1 MSVSMSIDLSIKKKF
16 KYLLFSS
23 LYISEGLYQAL
34 ILIVT
39 PIYLMDKGISIPLVT
54 LISGIGYLPWGLKFV
69 WGGIIDFF
77 HKYGR
82 KKFAVF
88 GTIAGAIGFFI
99 LSFIDNFFSLIF
111 FTIFLLLGYV
121 GIGFLD
127 SATDAWAIDISKKD
141 ERGKINCSMNIG
153 KWVGQYIGALIIIS
167 IAVTFG
173 YSISFMV
180 SGLLILVLVIVPLSV
195 KYEDRK
201 IDKLRIW
208 SIIRQE
214 FKNLTTRLTTLY
226 FFVIVLQHALF
237 FTLLVL
243 YLKVVL
249 DLNDTYI
256 GMLFAAWL
264 VVVIPG
270 SIFGGILSDKY
281 GRKRPLYFF
290 LIIVLIASFPPI
302 FLSDFLH
309 LIISFSVLL
318 FFINAIIS
326 ANWAMIMDIIN
337 PKISAFQHEIICSIV
352 NFGSIIIGSATGTL
366 FVILGTDNLFILA
379 ALLTLI
385 SILILYTVKG
395 LDDMKWS
402 S

>member
-1 MSVSMSIDLSIKKKF
+1 LIDIYLQKKF

-23 LYISEGLYQAL
+23 LYFSEGLYQAL

-39 PIYLMDKGISIPLVT
+39 PIYLIDKGVSLPVVT

-82 KKFAVF
+82 KKFAIF

-167 IAVTFG
+167 IAVSFG
-173 YSISFMV
+173 YNISFMV
-180 SGLLILVLVIVPLSV
+180 SGLLILVLVLVPFSV
-195 KYEDRK
+195 KYQDRK
-201 IDKLRIW
+201 IDRLRIW
-208 SIIRQE
+208 SIIRKE
-214 FKNLTTRLTTLY
+214 FKKMTTRLTTLY

-237 FTLLVL
+237 FTFLVL

-249 DLNDTYI
+249 DLNDTSI
-256 GMLFAAWL
+256 GVLFALWL
-264 VVVIPG
+264 VMVVPG
-270 SIFGGILSDKY
+270 SIVGGVLSDKY
-281 GRKRPLYFF
+281 GRKRPLYIF
-290 LIIVLIASFPPI
+290 LIIVMIFSVTPI
-302 FLSDFLH
+302 FLLDYIH
-309 LIISFSVLL
+309 LIVNFSILL
-318 FFINAIIS
+318 FFLNGVIAG
-326 ANWAMIMDIIN
+326 NWAMIMDIIN

-352 NFGSIIIGSATGTL
+352 NFGSIVIGSATGTL
-366 FVILGTDNLFILA
+366 FVLLGADNLFILV
-379 ALLTLI
+379 ALITLV
-385 SILILYTVKG
+385 SIMILYNVKG
-395 LDDMKWS
+395 LDDMTWDS
-402 S
+402 

>member
-1 MSVSMSIDLSIKKKF
+1 MVSMPINLSAQEKF

-23 LYISEGLYQAL
+23 LYFSEGLYQAL

-39 PIYLMDKGISIPLVT
+39 PIYLIDKGISLPLVT

-99 LSFIDNFFSLIF
+99 LSFIDNFFSLVF

-167 IAVTFG
+167 IAVSFG

-180 SGLLILVLVIVPLSV
+180 SGLLILVLVLIPLSV

-201 IDKLRIW
+201 IDRLRIW
-208 SIIRQE
+208 SLIRTE
-214 FKNLTTRLTTLY
+214 FKKITTRLTTLY

-237 FTLLVL
+237 FTFLVL

-249 DLNDTYI
+249 DLNDTSI
-256 GMLFAAWL
+256 GMLFALWL
-264 VVVIPG
+264 VMVVPG
-270 SIFGGILSDKY
+270 SIVGGIISDKY
-281 GRKRPLYFF
+281 GRKRPLYIF
-290 LIIVLIASFPPI
+290 LIIVMILSVTPI
-302 FLSDFLH
+302 FLSDYIH
-309 LIISFSVLL
+309 LIVNFSILL
-318 FFINAIIS
+318 FFLNGIIS
-326 ANWAMIMDIIN
+326 GNWAMIMDIIN
-337 PKISAFQHEIICSIV
+337 PKISASQHEIICSIV

-366 FVILGTDNLFILA
+366 FILIGADNIFILI
-379 ALLTLI
+379 ALLTLV
-385 SILILYTVKG
+385 SIMILYTVKG
-395 LDDMKWS
+395 LDDMKWNS
-402 S
+402 

>member
-1 MSVSMSIDLSIKKKF
+1 MPIDLSAQKKF
-16 KYLLFSS
+16 KYLLFTS
-23 LYISEGLYQAL
+23 LYFSEGLYQAL

-39 PIYLMDKGISIPLVT
+39 PIYLIDKGVSLPLVT

-69 WGGIIDFF
+69 WGGIIDFL
-77 HKYGR
+77 HQYGR

-88 GTIAGAIGFFI
+88 GTIVGAIGFFI
-99 LSFIDNFFSLIF
+99 LSFIDNFFSLVF

-127 SATDAWAIDISKKD
+127 SATDAWAIDISRKE

-167 IAVTFG
+167 IAVSFG

-180 SGLLILVLVIVPLSV
+180 SGLVILVLVLVPLSV

-201 IDKLRIW
+201 IDRLRIW

-214 FKNLTTRLTTLY
+214 FKKLTTSLTTLY

-237 FTLLVL
+237 FSLLVI

-256 GMLFAAWL
+256 GIIFALWL

-270 SIFGGILSDKY
+270 SIVGGILSDKY

-290 LIIVLIASFPPI
+290 LIFVIIASIPPI

-309 LIISFSVLL
+309 LIISFSVIL

-326 ANWAMIMDIIN
+326 SNWAMIMDIIN

-352 NFGSIIIGSATGTL
+352 NFGSIIIGSASGTL
-366 FVILGTDNLFILA
+366 FVILGGKNLFVLV

-385 SILILYTVKG
+385 SLLILYTIKG
-395 LDDMKWS
+395 LDDIKWIS
-402 S
+402 

>member
-1 MSVSMSIDLSIKKKF
+1 MPIDLSAKKKF

-23 LYISEGLYQAL
+23 LYFSEGLYQGL

-39 PIYLMDKGISIPLVT
+39 PIYLIDKGVSLPLVT

-77 HKYGR
+77 HRYGR
-82 KKFAVF
+82 KRFAVI
-88 GTIAGAIGFFI
+88 GTIAGAFGFFI
-99 LSFIDNFFSLIF
+99 ISLIDQFFSLIF

-127 SATDAWAIDISKKD
+127 SATDAWAIDISKKE
-141 ERGKINCSMNIG
+141 ERGKINSSMNIG
-153 KWVGQYIGALIIIS
+153 KWVGQYLGALIIIA
-167 IAVTFG
+167 IAVSFS
-173 YSISFMV
+173 YSISFMI
-180 SGLLILVLVIVPLSV
+180 SGLIILVLVIVPLSV

-208 SIIRQE
+208 SLIRQE
-214 FKNLTTRLTTLY
+214 FRNLTTRLTTLY

-256 GMLFAAWL
+256 GMLFALWL
-264 VVVIPG
+264 IVVIPG
-270 SIFGGILSDKY
+270 SIFGGILSDKF

-290 LIIVLIASFPPI
+290 LIIVMFASIPPI
-302 FLSDFLH
+302 FFSDFLH
-309 LIISFSVLL
+309 LFISFSVII
-318 FFINAIIS
+318 FFVNAIIS

-352 NFGSIIIGSATGTL
+352 NFGSIVIGSATGTL
-366 FVILGTDNLFILA
+366 FVILGADNLFILC
-379 ALLTLI
+379 ALITLI

>member
-1 MSVSMSIDLSIKKKF
+1 
-16 KYLLFSS
+16 
-23 LYISEGLYQAL
+23 L

-39 PIYLMDKGISIPLVT
+39 PIYLIDKGISLPLVT
-54 LISGIGYLPWGLKFV
+54 LISGIGYLPWGLKFI

-99 LSFIDNFFSLIF
+99 ISFIDSFFSLLF

-127 SATDAWAIDISKKD
+127 SATDAWAIDISKKE
-141 ERGKINCSMNIG
+141 ERGKINSSMNIG
-153 KWVGQYIGALIIIS
+153 KWVGQYLGALIIIS
-167 IAVTFG
+167 IAVTFS
-173 YSISFMV
+173 YSLSFMIT
-180 SGLLILVLVIVPLSV
+180 GLIILVLVIVPLSV

-208 SIIRQE
+208 SIVRQE
-214 FKNLTTRLTTLY
+214 FKNITTRLTTLY
-226 FFVIVLQHALF
+226 FFVIVLQHALY
-237 FTLLVL
+237 FTLLVF

-256 GMLFAAWL
+256 GMLFALWL

-290 LIIVLIASFPPI
+290 LIIVMISSISPI
-302 FLSDFLH
+302 FLSDFIH
-309 LIISFSVLL
+309 LIISFSVII
-318 FFINAIIS
+318 FFVNAIIS

-366 FVILGTDNLFILA
+366 FVLLGADNLFVLGAFI
-379 ALLTLI
+379 TLI